1 MNIKNH
7 EKSES
12 KVAGELLEYK
22 KVQRYAAQI
31 LYIIYVIAIIIIIGG
46 MVWTIADLIM
56 RYGKTTLFL
65 QLSLGYQVAIIGI
78 ILAVFF
84 FLVIFFYGLFK
95 KGIIVILKILFKR
108 KTYPTRFRNKWSIRI
123 MIAALMLSVFAIII
137 GGVFS
142 LVFDLILGATDGTF
156 SLSALLEIY
165 SGGLIAL
172 FIGIFVFLINSLSF
186 LLIYLWYNGYY
197 AILKLVADLED

>member
-1 MNIKNH
+1 MNNKNQD
-7 EKSES
+7 KPES
-12 KVAGELLEYK
+12 KIGKYLKEYK
-22 KVQRYAAQI
+22 KVQRYTAQI
-31 LYIIYVIAIIIIIGG
+31 LYVMYVIAIIIIIGG
-46 MVWTIADLIM
+46 VAWTIADLIM

-65 QLSLGYQVAIIGI
+65 QLSLGYQVAIVGI

-95 KGIIVILKILFKR
+95 KGIIVILKILFKK
-108 KTYPTRFRNKWSIRI
+108 KTYPKRFKNKWSIRI
-123 MIAALMLSVFAIII
+123 IIAAMMLSVFAIII
-137 GGVFS
+137 GSVFS
-142 LVFDLILGATDGTF
+142 LVFDLILGVTDGAF
-156 SLSALLEIY
+156 SLSALLETY